1 MRKTLVDNLCPDL
14 TALITAELNY
24 YQKDKQITI
33 SEEYLIN
40 ECIILLSGLTKSFLF
55 KKSPDQ
61 LLHSVNG
68 KLRLVNLHKELH
80 MCLYQVCY
88 YSNIVFEMDNF
99 VKTLCQ
105 TRESQ
110 VYEAFSECII
120 EFLKFYRQNLNKIA
134 SELFQKIKKF
144 TLIDFL
150 NTIRSEYFTLLDI
163 FSLFLAN
170 IDQNRT
176 QIEFKKSL
184 NLLTFSHR
192 ILVDSFSA
200 NNHINRHHKLL
211 VFIFTRLITPYLK
224 FIDTF
229 VHDGVLLDP
238 KNELG
243 FVRQT
248 NISINSVQYW
258 TQGYKILLADEQ
270 MPLFVKIILSS
281 SFKIC
286 KQMEILNR
294 LENAGTKSDIY
305 GHFMRELREKL
316 NFFPNANASSEL
328 DKCVTRSGLLD
339 MQFYNQIVDK
349 KIIDYLKIDYD
360 PFRDDSIGQKIDFNT
375 ETLLDQIIS
384 DCFYDVINSSSVNLL
399 ENLFKKYHMFD
410 LFKFIHS
417 YYLFLSNEIIYLF
430 SEKLF
435 NMVKKYETY
444 QDDVVLNSVFYNAA
458 NSIFENDADN
468 YFNFNYVSFHYEAV
482 DNGSSSSKLINSVR
496 LSIRMKWPLN
506 IIVTQEDFAV
516 YNQIFGF
523 LLKIKQVKNDLER
536 LEKTGKPTKKMIIDF
551 NFFQI

>member
-1 MRKTLVDNLCPDL
+1 MRKILVDNLCPDL
-14 TALITAELNY
+14 TALITAELNF

-40 ECIILLSGLTKSFLF
+40 ECIILLSGLKKSFLF
-55 KKSPDQ
+55 KKNSDQ
-61 LLHSVNG
+61 ILHSVNG
-68 KLRLVNLHKELH
+68 KLKLVNLHKELD
-80 MCLYQVCY
+80 MCLHQVCY

-99 VKTLCQ
+99 VKHLCK
-105 TRESQ
+105 TRETQ
-110 VYEAFSECII
+110 VYEAFGECII
-120 EFLKFYRQNLNKIA
+120 EFLKFYRQNLNKTA
-134 SELFQKIKKF
+134 SELFQKTKKL

-170 IDQNRT
+170 IDQNKT
-176 QIEFKKSL
+176 QIEFKKSINIL
-184 NLLTFSHR
+184 IYSHS
-192 ILVDSFSA
+192 ILIDSFSA

-211 VFIFTRLITPYLK
+211 VLIFTRLLTPYLK
-224 FIDTF
+224 LIDTF
-229 VHDGVLLDP
+229 VHDGVLLDQ

-258 TQGYKILLADEQ
+258 TQGYKILSPDEQ

-286 KQMEILNR
+286 KQIEILNR
-294 LENAGTKSDIY
+294 LENAGATSNIY
-305 GHFMRELREKL
+305 VHFMRELREKL
-316 NFFPNANASSEL
+316 NFFPHANEGSEQE
-328 DKCVTRSGLLD
+328 KCETRSGLLD

-349 KIIDYLKIDYD
+349 KIVDSLKIEYN
-360 PFRDDSIGQKIDFNT
+360 PFRDDLIGQKIDFNT
-375 ETLLDQIIS
+375 EALLDQLIS
-384 DCFYDVINSSSVNLL
+384 DCYYDVINLSSVNLL

-444 QDDVVLNSVFYNAA
+444 QDDVVLSSVFYNAA

-468 YFNFNYVSFHYEAV
+468 HFNFGCVSFHYEAM
-482 DNGSSSSKLINSVR
+482 DSDASSSKLIKSVR
-496 LSIRMKWPLN
+496 LNIRVKWPLN
-506 IIVTQEDFAV
+506 IVVTQQDFAV

-536 LEKTGKPTKKMIIDF
+536 LEKTGKTKKRQCMS